1 MRALQNYEN
10 LGRIGEGTY
19 GVVLKCRN
27 RETGHL
33 VAIKKFKDSD
43 EDEQVRETAL
53 REVRLLKQLKHE
65 NIVSLTEVFRR
76 KGKLYLVFEY
86 VERTILEDLEKHM
99 DGLSVEETKKVMWQL
114 LRSIAYCHNRK
125 VLHRDIKPENL
136 LISKEGVLKLCDF
149 GFARPQGAPSAKYSD
164 YVATRWYRAPEL
176 LVGDQ
181 QYGTGVDTWAIG
193 CMFVE
198 VATGQPLFPG
208 ESDVDQLWLIMKCLG
223 RLCPKHVDCMR
234 RNPMLVGL
242 RMPGPHELETLET
255 RFPQFDL
262 TMLQFLKACLH
273 ADPEQRPSCE
283 ELMKYSFFHGVEELF
298 GADFRK
304 AIAKDRER
312 CRAEEE
318 RVLVTKRRKLQKMKA
333 DRIESGVAS
342 GPSGSYLGLPPKH
355 ERGGLAHDHSEN
367 SITTVIS
374 ASILDQLPD
383 LRSQTP
389 HQRPSVSRHGALP
402 ALSEQEANSR
412 KAMPLRNARR
422 GIDHAGNGLERGG
435 GLGNADI
442 GNMGLGV
449 VGSNKPSNTM
459 EADILVIDK
468 SADHSM
474 PTSNST
480 LTSRNKGGH
489 GLGGLGSK
497 RETNLG
503 LRRNFHP
510 IPEGL
515 PSYNSRH
522 HHDQYHHPKPTFPTL
537 NGRGGGNAHGD
548 RDDRDSFAAPRHEH
562 GHRERIAPRF
572 GLYSDEIGQQFG
584 GAHRGHH
591 GPKAPRGYGFFKG
604 GPHGGEEGGHNLP
617 SVHGGNGGDHRGEGG
632 GFPSRGSGF
641 DPFPASTK
649 PRTPYHNVGS
659 FRSRSPFVEGANS
672 RPMTRESRPPTRDR
686 ADMMLD
692 MRPTHT
698 SHGDLENHNGS
709 HDHGLGQRGRTKGQ
723 GNWRPPQKTG
733 RRYYQS

>member
-43 EDEQVRETAL
+43 EDEQVRKTAL

-208 ESDVDQLWLIMKCLG
+208 ESDVDQLWLMKCLG

-283 ELMKYSFFHGVEELF
+283 ELMKYSFFRGVEELF

-617 SVHGGNGGDHRGEGG
+617 SVHGGNGGDHRARAAASPRGARGSTRSPPAPSPAPRTTTSAPSG
-632 GFPSRGSGF
+632 PGPRLSRG
-641 DPFPASTK
+641 
-649 PRTPYHNVGS
+649 
-659 FRSRSPFVEGANS
+659 
-672 RPMTRESRPPTRDR
+672 PTR
-686 ADMMLD
+686 
-692 MRPTHT
+692 
-698 SHGDLENHNGS
+698 
-709 HDHGLGQRGRTKGQ
+709 GR
-723 GNWRPPQKTG
+723 
-733 RRYYQS
+733 

>member
-43 EDEQVRETAL
+43 EDEQVRKTAL

-283 ELMKYSFFHGVEELF
+283 ELMKYSFFRGVEELF

-617 SVHGGNGGDHRGEGG
+617 SVHGGNGGDHRARAAASPRGARGSTRSPPAPSPAPRTTTSAPSG
-632 GFPSRGSGF
+632 PGPRLSRG
-641 DPFPASTK
+641 
-649 PRTPYHNVGS
+649 
-659 FRSRSPFVEGANS
+659 
-672 RPMTRESRPPTRDR
+672 PTR
-686 ADMMLD
+686 
-692 MRPTHT
+692 
-698 SHGDLENHNGS
+698 
-709 HDHGLGQRGRTKGQ
+709 GR
-723 GNWRPPQKTG
+723 
-733 RRYYQS
+733 